1 MAGIYAKATAIGG
14 LPRANRCDCLAASCS
29 PLFSRP
35 GIEKSQSVAPHP
47 FSPRAHARAS
57 LRGRSPFER
66 IPRSRRCTGPDQPM
80 RGSAERRK
88 RAFEGPD

>member
-1 MAGIYAKATAIGG
+1 VPIAAIA
-14 LPRANRCDCLAASCS
+14 LPRPARPCFPDLESRNPNRLHLISFRLA
-29 PLFSRP
+29 RT
-35 GIEKSQSVAPHP
+35 
-47 FSPRAHARAS
+47 RARVS

-66 IPRSRRCTGPDQPM
+66 IPRSRRCTGPDEPM